1 MFNPND
7 YWEKGSKKRSY
18 DESGI
23 TGTGEQ
29 AINGT
34 KNKVQDSRRKET
46 VADKKGSM
54 KYSMGT
60 TQNMRSSKYDKAEEE
75 YINLFFSDET
85 NDSHQE
91 SSSIA
96 NHNQTV
102 GNRGQRTTGT
112 YYETTANSFF
122 SQSKSNVTENNRN
135 SFAASSVSSK
145 LDTNEPSIFSRASFS
160 SRGRRSGSGPRSTMP
175 RWQLPTQNNTTFSS
189 LNQETNR
196 GFSQRSSIFGSQSLL
211 NTSLQTR
218 SSVFSDPVPTATSI
232 FSVQEPRKSVFGSSS
247 TFPTSNFNIGATK
260 TGAGTTSLSSQ
271 YKFGTFTFH
280 EKQKEGEISNDEGSD
295 GSKKEPKPKKQRKT
309 GKGKKKKDPAEGWP
323 KQPLSA
329 YNLFF
334 RDERNRI
341 LSELQGDDEH
351 TSKNET
357 EDVES
362 KSQEK
367 TKESESNE
375 TGEPPK
381 RKRGRPRGANY
392 NKRRPRHGKIGFEML
407 AKTIGPRWKALDPNI
422 VAMYK
427 EKAREERA
435 RYDREMYVFNEKRK
449 NMETKEE

>member
-1 MFNPND
+1 
-7 YWEKGSKKRSY
+7 
-18 DESGI
+18 
-23 TGTGEQ
+23 
-29 AINGT
+29 
-34 KNKVQDSRRKET
+34 
-46 VADKKGSM
+46 
-54 KYSMGT
+54 
-60 TQNMRSSKYDKAEEE
+60 
-75 YINLFFSDET
+75 
-85 NDSHQE
+85 
-91 SSSIA
+91 
-96 NHNQTV
+96 
-102 GNRGQRTTGT
+102 
-112 YYETTANSFF
+112 
-122 SQSKSNVTENNRN
+122 
-135 SFAASSVSSK
+135 
-145 LDTNEPSIFSRASFS
+145 
-160 SRGRRSGSGPRSTMP
+160 MP

-196 GFSQRSSIFGSQSLL
+196 GFSQRSSIFGSQPLP

-218 SSVFSDPVPTATSI
+218 SSIFSDPVPTATSI

-280 EKQKEGEISNDEGSD
+280 EKQKEGEISNDEGSN

-392 NKRRPRHGKIGFEML
+392 NKRRPRHGKISFEML